1 MEVWTYSK
9 RRRAGQDDPRAA
21 RTGSI
26 RVLRSFLALLS
37 ADPGCHGGVGE
48 SFEVVGKPSG
58 YVQAGGANHQPDRK
72 RKILLHKAEI
82 RKLRTKLEQRG
93 FTLVPL
99 QIYFNAR
106 GLAKVELALARGKR
120 KYDKRRK
127 IEDRAQKKDID
138 RHMKRYRRKH

>member
-9 RRRAGQDDPRAA
+9 RRRASQDDPRAA

-58 YVQAGGANHQPDRK
+58 YVQAGGARPEMTATTRANTSRSGNV
-72 RKILLHKAEI
+72 LLRCTHI
-82 RKLRTKLEQRG
+82 RRT
-93 FTLVPL
+93 V
-99 QIYFNAR
+99 
-106 GLAKVELALARGKR
+106 
-120 KYDKRRK
+120 
-127 IEDRAQKKDID
+127 
-138 RHMKRYRRKH
+138 